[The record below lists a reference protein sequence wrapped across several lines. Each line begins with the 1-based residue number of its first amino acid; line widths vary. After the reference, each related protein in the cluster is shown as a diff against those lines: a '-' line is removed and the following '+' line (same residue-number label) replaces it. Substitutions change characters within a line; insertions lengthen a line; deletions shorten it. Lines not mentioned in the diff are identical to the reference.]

1 MKPVLTLTLLFL
13 IIIGNAQQ
21 KEIVI
26 PYDSWPGAETKG
38 LIYLPY
44 DYEKEPDRKYPIL
57 FFYHGV
63 GEAGNDA
70 GKLAAAGLPLL
81 LRNGMKL
88 DDIRNPADGKKYSF
102 IVVSALHGIWSP
114 NSSWLPHTMRWV
126 CKNFRG
132 DSTRVYTTGYSA
144 GGQIALG
151 TIFAPFERAKLVSAS
166 IPMSPAWH
174 DTKDSVNIGLCGIN
188 TWHFTGS
195 NDGQYTAVAKFTNQV
210 CNRQFRGS
218 SKLTIFQ
225 GGHCCWDTFYDKNW
239 RENGMSIYEWML
251 QFSRSGTLPVTYSLY
266 NIFSKENNVQFE
278 WETATESNCE
288 GFEIEESDDGIN
300 FKKVGYVNSKSKDG
314 NSTTTLNYKFSI

>member
-1 MKPVLTLTLLFL
+1 MKLLLTLALALFTFT
-13 IIIGNAQQ
+13 ISAQQ
-21 KEIVI
+21 KSITI

-57 FFYHGV
+57 FSYHGV
-63 GEAGNDA
+63 GEAGSDLN
-70 GKLAAAGLPLL
+70 KLASAGLPGLL
-81 LRNGMKL
+81 KNGMRL
-88 DDIRNPADGKKYSF
+88 DNITNPADGKKYSF

-114 NSSWLPHTMRWV
+114 NSAWLPYTMRWV

-166 IPMSPAWH
+166 VPMSPAWH

-188 TWHFTGS
+188 TWFISGS
-195 NDGQYTAVAKFTNQV
+195 NDGQYTNVAKFANEV
-210 CNRQFRGS
+210 CNRQFTGS
-218 SKLTIFQ
+218 SKITIFQ
-225 GGHCCWDTFYDKNW
+225 GGHCCWNTFYNKEW
-239 RENGMSIYEWML
+239 RESGMSIYEWML
-251 QFSRSGTLPVTYSLY
+251 QFSKSGTLPVTYSLY
-266 NIFSKENNVQFE
+266 QIFSRGNNVHFD
-278 WETATESNCE
+278 WETTAESNCE

-300 FKKVGYVNSKSKDG
+300 FKKVGFVTSLAMEG
-314 NSTTTLNYKFSI
+314 NSSTILKYNFSI